1 MQLDTRG
8 IARATRCLWSLQ
20 EAMTEI
26 EGLLITQADGITVTS
41 TLRGVDSI
49 QRLSAVTNTLFML
62 SEDVSEQWGRG
73 QALEV
78 RMRIKPP
85 NNTQEDYFVSIKP
98 LSGTAVLTAV
108 YIVNEN
114 ENTVDL
120 NVDLATDY
128 LIALLEGDNPTDI
141 NWYE

>member
-1 MQLDTRG
+1 MLLDIRG

-26 EGLLITQADGITVTS
+26 EGLLVTQADGITITS

-73 QALEV
+73 HALEV
-78 RMRIKPP
+78 RMRIKNP
-85 NNTQEDYFVSIKP
+85 NINKPEYFVSIKP
-98 LSGTAVLTAV
+98 LTESAVLTAV
-108 YIVNEN
+108 FVVNDN
-114 ENTVDL
+114 QSKVDM

-128 LIALLEGDNPTDI
+128 LIALLEGDNPTPI
-141 NWYE
+141 NWY

>member
-1 MQLDTRG
+1 MLLDTRG

-26 EGLLITQADGITVTS
+26 EGLLITQADGITITS

-62 SEDVSEQWGRG
+62 GEDVSETWGRG

-85 NNTQEDYFVSIKP
+85 DNNQFDYFVSIKP
-98 LSGTAVLTAV
+98 LTDSAVLTAV
-108 YIVNEN
+108 YAVNEQQDK
-114 ENTVDL
+114 VDL
-120 NVDLATDY
+120 NVDLAADY
-128 LIALLEGDNPTDI
+128 LISLLEGDNPTPV
-141 NWYE
+141 NWY

>member
-1 MQLDTRG
+1 MLLDTRG

-26 EGLLITQADGITVTS
+26 EGLLITQADGITITS

-62 SEDVSEQWGRG
+62 GEDVSDQWGRG

-78 RMRIKPP
+78 RMRIKPSEP
-85 NNTQEDYFVSIKP
+85 DKPDYFVSIKP
-98 LSGTAVLTAV
+98 LTESAVLTAV
-108 YIVNEN
+108 FAVNDHHDK
-114 ENTVDL
+114 VDL
-120 NVDLATDY
+120 NVDLAADY
-128 LIALLEGDNPTDI
+128 LISLLEGDNPTPV
-141 NWYE
+141 NWY

>member
-1 MQLDTRG
+1 MLLDTRG

-26 EGLLITQADGITVTS
+26 EGLLVTQGDGITITS

-73 QALEV
+73 HALEV
-78 RMRIKPP
+78 RMKIKHP
-85 NNTQEDYFVSIKP
+85 NANKPEYFVSIKP
-98 LSGTAVLTAV
+98 LSESAVLTAV
-108 YIVNEN
+108 FVVNDN
-114 ENTVDL
+114 QSKVDM

-128 LIALLEGDNPTDI
+128 LIALFDGDNPTPI
-141 NWYE
+141 NWY

>member
-1 MQLDTRG
+1 MLLDTRG

-26 EGLLITQADGITVTS
+26 EGLLITQTDGITITS

-62 SEDVSEQWGRG
+62 GEDVSEQWGRG

-78 RMRIKPP
+78 RMRIKPSEANQP
-85 NNTQEDYFVSIKP
+85 DYFVSIKP
-98 LSGTAVLTAV
+98 LTESAVLTAV
-108 YIVNEN
+108 FVVNDAHEK
-114 ENTVDL
+114 VDL
-120 NVDLATDY
+120 NVDLAADY
-128 LIALLEGDNPTDI
+128 LVSLLEGDNPTSV
-141 NWYE
+141 NWY

>member
-1 MQLDTRG
+1 MLLDTRG

-26 EGLLITQADGITVTS
+26 EGLLITQADGITITS

-62 SEDVSEQWGRG
+62 SEDVSETWGRG
-73 QALEV
+73 PALEV
-78 RMRIKPP
+78 RMRIKNPDEHQP
-85 NNTQEDYFVSIKP
+85 DYFVSIKP
-98 LSGTAVLTAV
+98 LNEWAVLTAV
-108 YIVNEN
+108 FVVNEN
-114 ENTVDL
+114 QAQVDM

-128 LIALLEGDNPTDI
+128 LIALLDGDNPTPVH
-141 NWYE
+141 WY

>member
-1 MQLDTRG
+1 MLLDTRG

-26 EGLLITQADGITVTS
+26 EGLLITQADGITITS

-62 SEDVSEQWGRG
+62 SEDVSETFGHG
-73 QALEV
+73 QAHEV
-78 RMRIKPP
+78 RMRIKHP
-85 NNTQEDYFVSIKP
+85 NTNKPEYFVSIKP
-98 LSGTAVLTAV
+98 LTDSAVLTV
-108 YIVNEN
+108 VFIINDKQSKVE
-114 ENTVDL
+114 L

-128 LIALLEGDNPTDI
+128 LIALLEGDNPAPI
-141 NWYE
+141 NWY

>member
-1 MQLDTRG
+1 MLLDTRG

-26 EGLLITQADGITVTS
+26 EGLLVTQADGITITS

-78 RMRIKPP
+78 RMRIKHP
-85 NNTQEDYFVSIKP
+85 NTHKPEYFVSIKP
-98 LSGTAVLTAV
+98 LSESAVLTAV
-108 YIVNEN
+108 FIVNDN
-114 ENTVDL
+114 QSKVDM

-128 LIALLEGDNPTDI
+128 LIALFEGDNPTPI
-141 NWYE
+141 NWY

>member
-1 MQLDTRG
+1 MRLDTRG

-26 EGLLITQADGITVTS
+26 EGLLITQADGITITS

-49 QRLSAVTNTLFML
+49 QRLSAVANTLFML

-85 NNTQEDYFVSIKP
+85 DHTKTDYFVSIKP
-98 LSGTAVLTAV
+98 LTDSAVLTAV

-114 ENTVDL
+114 ETTVDM

-128 LIALLEGDNPTDI
+128 LIALLDGDNPTPV
-141 NWYE
+141 NWY

>member
-1 MQLDTRG
+1 MLLDTRG

-26 EGLLITQADGITVTS
+26 EGLLVTQADGITITS

-73 QALEV
+73 HALEV
-78 RMRIKPP
+78 RMRIKNP
-85 NNTQEDYFVSIKP
+85 NASKPEYCVSIKP
-98 LSGTAVLTAV
+98 LTQSAVLTAV
-108 YIVNEN
+108 FVVNDN
-114 ENTVDL
+114 QSKVDM
-120 NVDLATDY
+120 NIDLATDY
-128 LIALLEGDNPTDI
+128 LIALLEGDNPTPI
-141 NWYE
+141 NWY

>member
-26 EGLLITQADGITVTS
+26 EGLLITQADGITITS

-62 SEDVSEQWGRG
+62 GEDVSDQWGRG
-73 QALEV
+73 QAHEV

-85 NNTQEDYFVSIKP
+85 EPNKPDYFVSIKP
-98 LSGTAVLTAV
+98 LTNSAVLTAV
-108 YIVNEN
+108 FVET
-114 ENTVDL
+114 EQQDKVDL

-128 LIALLEGDNPTDI
+128 LVSLLEGDNPTPV
-141 NWYE
+141 NWY

>member
-1 MQLDTRG
+1 MLLDTRG

-26 EGLLITQADGITVTS
+26 EGLLITQADGITITS

-62 SEDVSEQWGRG
+62 GEDVSTTWGRG

-85 NNTQEDYFVSIKP
+85 QEDHPEYFVSIKP
-98 LSGTAVLTAV
+98 LTESAVLTAV
-108 YIVNEN
+108 YIINEN
-114 ENTVDL
+114 QSRVDM
-120 NVDLATDY
+120 NIDLATDY
-128 LIALLEGDNPTDI
+128 LTNLLDGDNPTPV
-141 NWYE
+141 NWY

>member
-85 NNTQEDYFVSIKP
+85 NNKQKDYFVSIKP

-120 NVDLATDY
+120 NIDLATDY
-128 LIALLEGDNPTDI
+128 LMALLEGDNPTDI

>member
-26 EGLLITQADGITVTS
+26 EGLLITQADGITITS

-49 QRLSAVTNTLFML
+49 QRLSAVANTLFML

-85 NNTQEDYFVSIKP
+85 DDTKTDYFVSIKP
-98 LSGTAVLTAV
+98 LTDSAVLTAV
-108 YIVNEN
+108 YVVNEN
-114 ENTVDL
+114 ETTVDM

-128 LIALLEGDNPTDI
+128 LIALLDGDNPTPV
-141 NWYE
+141 NWY